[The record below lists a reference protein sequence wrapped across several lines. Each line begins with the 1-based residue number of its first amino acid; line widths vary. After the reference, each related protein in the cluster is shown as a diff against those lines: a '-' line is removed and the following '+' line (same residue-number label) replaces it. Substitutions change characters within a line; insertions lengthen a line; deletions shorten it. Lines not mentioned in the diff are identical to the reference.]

1 MTPGEPAA
9 GEASRHAEAVDADD
23 GARGAT
29 ATVSGRKSVLR
40 RMARFGFL
48 AVALGFGAWAVA
60 GQWRAVA
67 DGLGRLSWGLL
78 AGSLVAVLG
87 ALGAGMMMWR
97 ALLADLGSP
106 LRAVDAAKVF
116 FVGQL
121 GKYIP
126 GSLWPVL
133 AQMEMGRD
141 LGVPRPRSAA
151 AFFLTYPVYL
161 ATGVLVAAATLPVF
175 AGGSVARYAW
185 LLALLPLLV
194 AGLHPKVVNGVLGL
208 GLRLIRRPPLERPL
222 SRRGVLASAGWA
234 LAGWVAYGVHLALL
248 AWGLGATGA
257 EAAALSTGAFA
268 LAWCLGFIVVLAPA
282 GAGVREVA
290 MIAALAPVL
299 DQGPAIAAALCSR
312 LLVSAGDLVC
322 AGLAGIAAKVTMR
335 WTPSTEPDHLHDA
348 SRNSRD
354 CTHGSG
360 Q

>member
-1 MTPGEPAA
+1 MV
-9 GEASRHAEAVDADD
+9 SKAVI
-23 GARGAT
+23 
-29 ATVSGRKSVLR
+29 R
-40 RMARFGFL
+40 RVVRLGFL
-48 AVALGFGAWAVA
+48 AVALGFGVWAVA
-60 GQWRAVA
+60 GQWQAVS

-161 ATGVLVAAATLPVF
+161 ATGLLVGAATLPVF
-175 AGGSVARYAW
+175 AGESVARYAW

-194 AGLHPKVVNGVLGL
+194 AGLHPKVVNGVLNL
-208 GLRLIRRPPLERPL
+208 GLRLIRRPPPERPL
-222 SRRGVLASAGWA
+222 SRTGVLASAGWA
-234 LAGWVAYGVHLALL
+234 MLGWLLYGVHLALL
-248 AWGLGATGA
+248 VGGLRGGLGGGLQGGLGADGPGTA
-257 EAAALSTGAFA
+257 LATAALSAGAFA
-268 LAWCLGFIVVLAPA
+268 LAWCLGFIVVVAPA

-290 MIAALAPVL
+290 MIAALSPVL
-299 DQGPAIAAALCSR
+299 DQGEAIAAALCSR
-312 LLVSAGDLVC
+312 LVVSIGDLLC
-322 AGLAGIAAKVTMR
+322 AAAAGIAAKVTLR
-335 WTPSTEPDHLHDA
+335 WHVPDGPDRLHDA

-354 CTHGSG
+354 FTHGTG
-360 Q
+360 A

>member
-1 MTPGEPAA
+1 MSKA
-9 GEASRHAEAVDADD
+9 
-23 GARGAT
+23 
-29 ATVSGRKSVLR
+29 VLR
-40 RMARFGFL
+40 RAVRLGFL
-48 AVALGFGAWAVA
+48 LVALGFGVWAVA
-60 GQWRAVA
+60 GRWAAVA

-78 AGSLVAVLG
+78 AGSLVAVLA
-87 ALGAGMMMWR
+87 ALGAGMLMWR

-106 LRAVDAAKVF
+106 LPVVDAAKVF

-161 ATGVLVAAATLPVF
+161 ATGLLVAAATLPVF
-175 AGGSVARYAW
+175 AGDSVARYAW
-185 LLALLPLLV
+185 LAALLPLLV
-194 AGLHPKVVNGVLGL
+194 AGLHPRVVNAVLGL

-234 LAGWVAYGVHLALL
+234 LAGWLAYGVHLALL
-248 AWGLGATGA
+248 VWGLGADGPK
-257 EAAALSTGAFA
+257 AAVLSLGAFA
-268 LAWCLGFIVVLAPA
+268 LAWCLGFLVVIAPA

-299 DQGPAIAAALCSR
+299 DQGSAIAVALVSR
-312 LLVSAGDLVC
+312 LVVSIGDLIC
-322 AGLAGIAAKVTMR
+322 AGVAGIAAKATIR
-335 WTPSTEPDHLHDA
+335 QNESSGTDRLGDA
-348 SRNSRD
+348 SRTSRD
-354 CTHGSG
+354 FTRDSG
-360 Q
+360 